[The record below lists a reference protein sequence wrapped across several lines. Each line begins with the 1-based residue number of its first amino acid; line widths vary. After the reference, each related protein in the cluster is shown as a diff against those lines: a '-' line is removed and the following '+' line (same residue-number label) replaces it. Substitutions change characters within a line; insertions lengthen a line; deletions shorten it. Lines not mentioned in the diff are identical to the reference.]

1 MSRVIVESNENW
13 LRSLDPRTKTFLLLA
28 FLVVG
33 VSILDPFL
41 TLGLLLLVF
50 CLYLVAGIP
59 LKDLAELSKPLIFAF
74 VMFFLLNFP
83 FAKPLPG
90 EKVYFYLIPPRFVPI
105 TMTGI
110 LTGLS
115 SALRFMMFIWIA
127 NLVTSITPTS
137 ELLLALNKSILLH
150 SGTAK
155 RVYDN
160 RRSPKVPWR
169 AA

>member
-1 MSRVIVESNENW
+1 M
-13 LRSLDPRTKTFLLLA
+13 
-28 FLVVG
+28 
-33 VSILDPFL
+33 SILDPFL

-115 SALRFMMFIWIA
+115 SALRFMMFIWIDVYKRQILKHVNSWISA
-127 NLVTSITPTS
+127 
-137 ELLLALNKSILLH
+137 ELFGGPDK
-150 SGTAK
+150 
-155 RVYDN
+155 
-160 RRSPKVPWR
+160 
-169 AA
+169 